1 MMEDTAQEIK
11 NAIDRIAALEAAKKH
26 HELLTTSLIQ
36 LRLELEDLTFQQS
49 KELDDIEHLEKM
61 NVSSV
66 LQSILGRKEDQLDKE
81 RQEYLAVA
89 MKIKEIKKTIELTE
103 YEARVLEDKVQNQVQ
118 LKQKLDT
125 LKQKRE
131 VEILNFD
138 GQARVALQ
146 NTIQKIDNCSRSIAE
161 LNEAYLAG
169 QQAIQAVEQVQAHL
183 QDAVKWGEWDMY
195 GGNRGNDYRKHDAID
210 QATNASYMANQKLM
224 VFKKELLDVGLNEEE
239 IHLEIAKF
247 SRFSDIF
254 FDNLVTDW
262 IAQKKI
268 KNVIFAVT
276 GEKEKIVTLIQNV
289 NATLSK
295 VKADKAE
302 LEALKDSII
311 LSN

>member
-1 MMEDTAQEIK
+1 M
-11 NAIDRIAALEAAKKH
+11 
-26 HELLTTSLIQ
+26 LTTSMVG
-36 LRLELEDLTFQQS
+36 LRLELEELTLQQS

-66 LQSILGRKEDQLDKE
+66 LQTILGRKEDQLDKE

-103 YEARVLEDKVQNQVQ
+103 YEARILEEKVQNQVQ
-118 LKQKLDT
+118 LKQQLDI

-131 VEILNFD
+131 VEILTVD
-138 GQARVALQ
+138 DQARPALQ
-146 NTIQKIDNCSRSIAE
+146 NTIQKIDDCSRTIAE

-169 QQAIQAVEQVQAHL
+169 HQALLAVEQVQAYL
-183 QDAVKWGEWDMY
+183 QEAVKWGEWDMY

-210 QATNASYMANQKLM
+210 QATNATYMANQKLM
-224 VFKKELLDVGLNEEE
+224 VFKKELIDVGLNEEE

-268 KNVIFAVT
+268 KSVIAAVT
-276 GEKEKIVTLIQNV
+276 GEKEKIGNLMQHVTT
-289 NATLSK
+289 TLSK
-295 VKADKAE
+295 VKADKVE
-302 LEALKDSII
+302 LEVLKDSII
-311 LSN
+311 VGS